1 MSEQDS
7 TQANTL
13 QRPANDDKEG
23 WKAYWQAKG
32 QEWRTEPEID
42 PEWQRYLNER
52 RSVTPHIEQAIYS
65 FKDITLSRADV
76 EWLVATHEN
85 GHGPVVW
92 ANESQ
97 RGRRGLD
104 LRGADLKGENLGSL
118 PLACVHGGLTI
129 REQASTNEMQE
140 TLAAVHLEGTNLSDA
155 HLEGAQLARAHLEGA
170 NLHRAYLEHTS
181 FRAAHLEGAN
191 LRTAHLE
198 SVFFGSAYLNGKVME
213 DQEFERVRQRKPD
226 FPKILPPANL
236 RYSFLS
242 TTTNLQNICLGDTNY
257 GYVSAVDV
265 RWGDV
270 NLAVVKW
277 EKIQM
282 LGDEREARQKMR
294 DGVVKDRSTRLE
306 EYEIAVRANR
316 QLATVLRNQGLNE
329 EADYFA
335 YRAQLLQRKVLWYQQ
350 YVGRWLFSIIL
361 ALLSGYGYRL
371 WRILAAYVVVVS
383 LFGFAYFVMGIYY
396 PPYLHLDQAY
406 LQSITAFH
414 GRVFSEQFS
423 SNTPQIWVTA
433 FEAVT
438 GLVIEGVFIAML
450 VQRFFGK

>member
-52 RSVTPHIEQAIYS
+52 RSITPDIEQGIYP
-65 FKDITLSRADV
+65 FKDIKLSRADV
-76 EWLVATHEN
+76 EWLLATHEN

-181 FRAAHLEGAN
+181 FRAAQSVYGRGSLISPKYCHL
-191 LRTAHLE
+191 
-198 SVFFGSAYLNGKVME
+198 
-213 DQEFERVRQRKPD
+213 
-226 FPKILPPANL
+226 
-236 RYSFLS
+236 
-242 TTTNLQNICLGDTNY
+242 
-257 GYVSAVDV
+257 
-265 RWGDV
+265 
-270 NLAVVKW
+270 
-277 EKIQM
+277 
-282 LGDEREARQKMR
+282 
-294 DGVVKDRSTRLE
+294 
-306 EYEIAVRANR
+306 
-316 QLATVLRNQGLNE
+316 
-329 EADYFA
+329 
-335 YRAQLLQRKVLWYQQ
+335 
-350 YVGRWLFSIIL
+350 
-361 ALLSGYGYRL
+361 
-371 WRILAAYVVVVS
+371 RIYDIH
-383 LFGFAYFVMGIYY
+383 F
-396 PPYLHLDQAY
+396 
-406 LQSITAFH
+406 
-414 GRVFSEQFS
+414 
-423 SNTPQIWVTA
+423 
-433 FEAVT
+433 
-438 GLVIEGVFIAML
+438 L
-450 VQRFFGK
+450 VQQQTFKTSALEIPTMVMFQP